1 MVMPDFV
8 DTIYALSSGSGKAG
22 VAVVRVSGPLAG
34 KALQVSCGRLPQPRT
49 AEHVSVYVSARA
61 VKLDEAIVLWFPGP
75 SSFTG
80 EDVAEFHLHGSLGII
95 RLFLAELG
103 SLNDFRPAEP
113 GEFTRRALLNGK
125 IDLVGVEGLN
135 DMLAAETAMQVKQA
149 LFHVDGRASE
159 IFRNWREELIEAGAL
174 AEACIDF
181 TDAEGVADA
190 ALPKVRD
197 SVDCLI
203 KTMTENL
210 NDSERGYLNR
220 EGVRVVLAGPPN
232 VGKSSLLNAIAARD
246 VAIVSSEAGTT
257 RDVVEVSLD
266 LGGVA
271 VIVSDTAGLRDVVD
285 SHVEQLGIERTRDR
299 LLHADIVIS
308 VASPGAEW
316 QNTGVD
322 SPTLRIWNKADIA
335 APESKTACDM
345 KVSALTGEGV
355 EDLLGRLAGMAVKLA
370 GNREPALLVR
380 ERQVQAVKSAISH
393 LGNALRPGLP
403 IELLAEELRRAG
415 RNVGKLTGEVGTE
428 DLLDSIFS
436 KFCIGK

>member
-1 MVMPDFV
+1 MPDIV

-34 KALQVSCGRLPQPRT
+34 KALQVSCGRLPVPRK
-49 AEHVSVYVSARA
+49 AERVSVHVSPRA
-61 VKLDEAIVLWFPGP
+61 VKLDEAIALWFPGP
-75 SSFTG
+75 NSFTG
-80 EDVAEFHLHGSLGII
+80 EDVAEFHLHGSLGIV

-103 SLNDFRPAEP
+103 SLKDFRPAEP
-113 GEFTRRALLNGK
+113 GEFTRRALSNGK

-135 DMLAAETAMQVKQA
+135 DMLAAETATQVKQA

-159 IFRNWREELIEAGAL
+159 IFHRWREQLIDAGAL

-181 TDAEGVADA
+181 TDEEGVADA
-190 ALPKVRD
+190 ALPKVRA
-197 SVDCLI
+197 SVDHLI

-210 NDSERGYLNR
+210 HDSERGHLNR
-220 EGVRVVLAGPPN
+220 EGVRVVLAGSPN

-266 LGGVA
+266 LGGVTI
-271 VIVSDTAGLRDVVD
+271 IVSDTAGLRDTVD
-285 SHVEQLGIERTRDR
+285 SHVEQLGIERARDR
-299 LLHADIVIS
+299 LSHADIVIS
-308 VASPGAEW
+308 VASPDAEW

-322 SPTLRIWNKADIA
+322 SSTLRIWNKTDIA
-335 APESKTACDM
+335 APGPNTACDM
-345 KVSALTGEGV
+345 EISALTGDGI
-355 EDLLGRLAGMAVKLA
+355 EDLMQRLAGMASELA
-370 GNREPALLVR
+370 GNGEPALLVR
-380 ERQVQAVKSAISH
+380 ERQVQAVKAAVSH
-393 LGNALRPGLP
+393 LETALRPGLP
-403 IELLAEELRRAG
+403 IELVAEELRRAG
-415 RNVGKLTGEVGTE
+415 RNVGKLIGEVGTE

>member
-1 MVMPDFV
+1 MPGTV

-22 VAVVRVSGPLAG
+22 VAIVRVSGSLAG
-34 KALQVSCGRLPQPRT
+34 VALQICCGRLPT
-49 AEHVSVYVSARA
+49 ARMAERVSVHVSQGS
-61 VKLDEAIVLWFPGP
+61 VKLDEALALWFPGP
-75 SSFTG
+75 DSFTG
-80 EDVAEFHLHGSLGII
+80 EDVAEFHLHGSLGIV

-103 SLNDFRPAEP
+103 TLDGFRPAEP
-113 GEFTRRALLNGK
+113 GEFTRRALSNGK

-135 DMLAAETAMQVKQA
+135 DMLAAETATQVSQA

-159 IFRNWREELIEAGAL
+159 IFHKWRDELIDAAAL

-181 TDAEGVADA
+181 TDEEGVADT

-197 SVDCLI
+197 SVSRLI
-203 KTMTENL
+203 RTMTDNL
-210 NDSERGYLNR
+210 RDSERGHLNR
-220 EGVRVVLAGPPN
+220 AGVRVVLAGSPN

-266 LGGVA
+266 LGGTA
-271 VIVSDTAGLRDVVD
+271 MIISDTAGLRDKTD
-285 SHVEQLGIERTRDR
+285 SHVEQLGIERTHQR
-299 LLHADIVIS
+299 LSDADIVLSI
-308 VASPGAEW
+308 ASPEADW

-335 APESKTACDM
+335 SPRHKEPADLN
-345 KVSALTGEGV
+345 VSALTGEGM
-355 EDLLGRLAGMAVKLA
+355 ENLLELLAGMAGELA
-370 GNREPALLVR
+370 GNGEPSLLVR
-380 ERQVQAVKSAISH
+380 ERQVQAVKSALLH
-393 LGNALRPGLP
+393 LDNALKPDLP

-415 RNVGKLTGEVGTE
+415 RNVGKLIGEVGTE

>member
-1 MVMPDFV
+1 MPDFV

-34 KALQVSCGRLPQPRT
+34 QALQVSCGRLPQPRK
-49 AEHVSVYVSARA
+49 AERVSVHVSQHTL
-61 VKLDEAIVLWFPGP
+61 KLDEAIALWFPGP
-75 SSFTG
+75 NSFTG
-80 EDVAEFHLHGSLGII
+80 EDVAEFHLHGSLGIV

-103 SLNDFRPAEP
+103 SLKDFRPAEP
-113 GEFTRRALLNGK
+113 GEFTRRALSNGK

-135 DMLAAETAMQVKQA
+135 DMLAAETATQVKQA

-159 IFRNWREELIEAGAL
+159 IFQKWREQLIEAGAL

-181 TDAEGVADA
+181 TDEEGVADA
-190 ALPKVRD
+190 ALPKVCASID
-197 SVDCLI
+197 HLI
-203 KTMTENL
+203 KTMKENL
-210 NDSERGYLNR
+210 RDSDRGYLNR
-220 EGVRVVLAGPPN
+220 EGVRVVLAGSPN

-266 LGGVA
+266 MGGVSI
-271 VIVSDTAGLRDVVD
+271 IVSDTAGLRDTVD

-299 LLHADIVIS
+299 LSHADIVIS
-308 VASPGAEW
+308 VASPHAEW

-322 SPTLRIWNKADIA
+322 SPTLRIWNKVDIA
-335 APESKTACDM
+335 APKPKTPYDM
-345 KVSALTGEGV
+345 EISALTGEGV
-355 EDLLGRLAGMAVKLA
+355 GQLVERLATMAKKLA
-370 GNREPALLVR
+370 GDGEPALLVR
-380 ERQVQAVKSAISH
+380 ERQVQAVRAAVLH
-393 LGNALRPGLP
+393 LENALRPGMP

-415 RNVGKLTGEVGTE
+415 RHVGRLIGVVGSE